1 MTQKTPPETD
11 ELDQL
16 LITLKLPRIRE
27 IIGRELETA
36 TKSQPSYSAFVAR
49 LLREEL
55 QDRQRRS
62 VEYRIKQAR
71 LPERWSIETFP
82 FKRQPSLRAS
92 AIRELAG
99 LDFVARAANLVL
111 IGDTG
116 VGKTGLAS
124 ALLLKAL
131 ENGYR
136 GFFIKAQD
144 LFDEVYASLAD
155 RSTRRLLNRLARVDV
170 LLIDEM
176 GYLNLRP
183 EQSNAFFK
191 LMDERYKKH
200 ATVITTNLDYPKW
213 YDFLGKK
220 EMVKALLDRLRHHC
234 TTIRID
240 GKSLR
245 DPEG

>member
-1 MTQKTPPETD
+1 MPQKTPPEND
-11 ELDQL
+11 DLDQL
-16 LITLKLPRIRE
+16 LASLKLPRIRE
-27 IIGRELETA
+27 IIGREVDA
-36 TKSQPSYSAFVAR
+36 AAKSQPSYSTFLAR
-49 LLREEL
+49 LLREEY

-71 LPERWSIETFP
+71 LPERWSLETYP
-82 FKRQPSLRAS
+82 FKRQSSVRAS
-92 AIRELAG
+92 TMRQLAE
-99 LDFVARAANLVL
+99 LDFVARAANLVF
-111 IGDTG
+111 IGETG

-124 ALLLKAL
+124 SLLLKAM

-136 GFFIKAQD
+136 GFFVKAQD

-155 RSTRRLLNRLARVDV
+155 RSTRRLLNRLARVDL

-191 LMDERYKKH
+191 LMDERYGKR
-200 ATVITTNLDYPKW
+200 ATIITTNLDYPQW

-234 TTIRID
+234 TTIRIN

-245 DPEG
+245 EPEG

>member
-16 LITLKLPRIRE
+16 LVSLKLPRIRE
-27 IIGRELETA
+27 IIARELESA
-36 TKSQPSYSAFVAR
+36 TKSQPSYSAFAAR

-99 LDFVARAANLVL
+99 LDFVARAANLVF

-155 RSTRRLLNRLARVDV
+155 RSTRRLINRLARVDV
-170 LLIDEM
+170 LLVDEM

-191 LMDERYKKH
+191 LMDERYQKR